1 MESQQ
6 KISSVLLAS
15 NVGTLI
21 PSQNKI
27 KFLFLNSVPTSI
39 LVVIK
44 NSSYETSSIF
54 TQLIVRLMK

>member
-15 NVGTLI
+15 NIGTLKS
-21 PSQNKI
+21 SQNKI

-44 NSSYETSSIF
+44 KQFVWNLFDLHTAD
-54 TQLIVRLMK
+54 R